1 MEVRSGTYSLRR
13 NNWRWAKESQ
23 LLQNCLRV
31 DATCSKNKR
40 SFQSWVSINE
50 ISSYEIMNLLLGVQS
65 TFDLSKVDFSSGLGI
80 NSPDLAGISFLMV
93 IFAGVLA
100 LRLGTTL
107 RDS

>member
-1 MEVRSGTYSLRR
+1 M
-13 NNWRWAKESQ
+13 
-23 LLQNCLRV
+23 
-31 DATCSKNKR
+31 
-40 SFQSWVSINE
+40 
-50 ISSYEIMNLLLGVQS
+50 MNLLIGVQS

-107 RDS
+107 RDSWFSKIVKVKYINIFTKADNF

>member
-1 MEVRSGTYSLRR
+1 M
-13 NNWRWAKESQ
+13 
-23 LLQNCLRV
+23 
-31 DATCSKNKR
+31 
-40 SFQSWVSINE
+40 
-50 ISSYEIMNLLLGVQS
+50 MNLLIGVQS

-107 RDS
+107 RDSWFSKIQQFKYIKNFSKADNF

>member
-1 MEVRSGTYSLRR
+1 
-13 NNWRWAKESQ
+13 
-23 LLQNCLRV
+23 
-31 DATCSKNKR
+31 
-40 SFQSWVSINE
+40 
-50 ISSYEIMNLLLGVQS
+50 MNLLIGVQS

-107 RDS
+107 RDSWFSRILQVKYINIFSNPDNF